1 VPDDGSGVRLLAQ
14 SDAVA
19 ARLRALASGREP
31 FGDHVDVAVVEGPP
45 ADTVARLRG
54 AGVAAPLG
62 MVADDEAHAFAA
74 IAAGADDGC
83 VADGL
88 DAPRFVALLDRVTLR
103 ARQRRET
110 ENRLAMAAHA
120 EKLAALGTVV
130 AGVAHEI
137 NNPLSVIVLAL
148 DGLRSALEPLLQA
161 QDAVFRLAARGG
173 PANAAE
179 IVRLGEVA
187 RTGASAGELRAGLDD
202 AEAALQTITEV
213 VRDLRIFARSEN
225 DDRTEPVYLP
235 DLVDH
240 VLRVVGKQITSTGTL
255 ERDYGTDVPWLLL
268 PRSRLTQ
275 VLTNLLVNAAH
286 AIADIRR
293 AVHRV
298 RVSIRC
304 DSEALALS
312 ISDSGPG
319 IPGDIVERIFDP
331 FFTTKRPEGGTGLG
345 LSISRSI
352 LRALNGDLIAES
364 VHGEGA
370 TFIALIPLEGRRVVH
385 PMQAPPPRAGSSP
398 ASRSS
403 VLVVEDEEPLL
414 RSIAGALRQRFHVI
428 LAADG
433 QEALDLLTSGSSPD
447 VVLCDLG
454 LPYVDGRRLY
464 EWLVRNRPELSRRT
478 LFMTASAADGTRF
491 AEEFARPVLEKP
503 VTRARLLSALD
514 RLLAE

>member
-1 VPDDGSGVRLLAQ
+1 
-14 SDAVA
+14 
-19 ARLRALASGREP
+19 
-31 FGDHVDVAVVEGPP
+31 
-45 ADTVARLRG
+45 
-54 AGVAAPLG
+54 
-62 MVADDEAHAFAA
+62 
-74 IAAGADDGC
+74 
-83 VADGL
+83 
-88 DAPRFVALLDRVTLR
+88 
-103 ARQRRET
+103 
-110 ENRLAMAAHA
+110 
-120 EKLAALGTVV
+120 
-130 AGVAHEI
+130 
-137 NNPLSVIVLAL
+137 
-148 DGLRSALEPLLQA
+148 LLQA

-173 PANAAE
+173 PASALEVGRVA
-179 IVRLGEVA
+179 EVA
-187 RTGASAGELRAGLDD
+187 QTGAPSGELRAAIDD
-202 AEAALQTITEV
+202 AGDALQTITEV
-213 VRDLRIFARSEN
+213 VRDLRIFARSED

-240 VLRVVGKQITSTGTL
+240 VLRVVGKQITSGGTL

-286 AIADIRR
+286 AIAEVRR

-304 DSEALALS
+304 DAEALALS
-312 ISDSGPG
+312 ISDTGPG
-319 IPGDIVERIFDP
+319 IAGDIVERIFDP

-370 TFIALIPLEGRRVVH
+370 TFIAIIPIEGRRVVH
-385 PMQAPPPRAGSSP
+385 PMRSQPSRRSSP
-398 ASRSS
+398 SSARSS

-478 LFMTASAADGTRF
+478 LFMTASAAEG
-491 AEEFARPVLEKP
+491 ARLADELGRPILEKP
-503 VTRARLLSALD
+503 VTRDRLLVALD
-514 RLLAE
+514 RLLSSA

>member
-1 VPDDGSGVRLLAQ
+1 VQ

-19 ARLRALASGREP
+19 AVLRALAAGREP
-31 FGDHVDVAVVEGPP
+31 FGDHVDVAVLAGAP
-45 ADTVARLRG
+45 ADAVARLRG
-54 AGVAAPLG
+54 AGVVAPLG
-62 MVADDEAHAFAA
+62 LVADDEAHAFAA

-83 VADGL
+83 IAEGL
-88 DAPRFVALLDRVTLR
+88 DTQRFVAFLDRVNLR

-110 ENRLAMAAHA
+110 ENRLAVAAHA

-130 AGVAHEI
+130 AGVAHEV
-137 NNPLSVIVLAL
+137 NNPLSIIVLVL
-148 DGLRSALEPLLQA
+148 DRLRSALDPLLQA
-161 QDAVFRLAARGG
+161 QDVLFRLAGRGG
-173 PANAAE
+173 PATATE
-179 IVRLGEVA
+179 IVRLADIA
-187 RTGASAGELRAGLDD
+187 RTGAPASEVRAGLDD
-202 AEAALQTITEV
+202 AEAALETITEV
-213 VRDLRIFARSEN
+213 VRDLRIFARSED

-240 VLRVVGKQITSTGTL
+240 VLRVVGKQIASTGTL

-268 PRSRLTQ
+268 PRSRLIQ

-286 AIADIRR
+286 AIADVRR
-293 AVHRV
+293 TVHRV

-304 DSEALALS
+304 DAEALALS
-312 ISDSGPG
+312 ISDTGAG

-352 LRALNGDLIAES
+352 LRGLNGDLIAES

-385 PMQAPPPRAGSSP
+385 PMHAAPPRAGLWP
-398 ASRSS
+398 ATRSS

-414 RSIAGALRQRFHVI
+414 RTIAGALRQRFHVI

-464 EWLVRNRPELSRRT
+464 EWLVHNRPELSQKT

-491 AEEFARPVLEKP
+491 SEEFDRPVLEKP
-503 VTRARLLSALD
+503 VTRDRLLSALD
-514 RLLAE
+514 RLLADA